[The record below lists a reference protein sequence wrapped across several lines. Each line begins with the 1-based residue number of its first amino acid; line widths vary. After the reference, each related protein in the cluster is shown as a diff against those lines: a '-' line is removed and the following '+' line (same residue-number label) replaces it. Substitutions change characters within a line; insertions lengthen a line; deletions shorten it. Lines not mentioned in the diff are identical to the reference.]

1 MNKNNLVMTAYDN
14 ECIVYL
20 ALEILKYLELEK
32 EHVYIDV
39 YYQTIVE
46 IYEDYKLHDNTNV
59 SLLDSIN
66 NYIESNKDKIMER
79 LNDSFEGV
87 F

>member
-1 MNKNNLVMTAYDN
+1 MYSKYDN

-20 ALEILKYLELEK
+20 ALEILKYMELEK
-32 EHVYIDV
+32 EHIYIDT
-39 YYQTIVE
+39 YYDTITS
-46 IYEDYKLHDNTNV
+46 IYEDYKKHDDSNV

-66 NYIESNKDKIMER
+66 NYIEENKDIIMEK